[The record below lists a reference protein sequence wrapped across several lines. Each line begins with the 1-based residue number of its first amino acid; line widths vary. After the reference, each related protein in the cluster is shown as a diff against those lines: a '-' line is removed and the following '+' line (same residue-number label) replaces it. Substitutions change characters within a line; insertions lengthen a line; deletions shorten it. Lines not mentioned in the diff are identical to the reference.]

1 MKNVVPGRKGGH
13 GVGGDLPMRRWTHEI
28 EDTLGITVHEA
39 VGLAASQVFWVDLY
53 VRELL
58 HEEVFISAT
67 HVTELGW

>member
-39 VGLAASQVFWVDLY
+39 VGLAASQVFWVDL
-53 VRELL
+53 
-58 HEEVFISAT
+58 
-67 HVTELGW
+67 